1 MLDKIRKADG
11 FTKNILIVFLGTGVF
26 NFLNLLYQLLIAHNL
41 RAADFAAFNSLL
53 SIFVIMSAPLLT
65 LETAVTKYTARFTSR
80 NEGEKVS
87 FLLSDLTKKA
97 LILFV
102 VTFVLFL
109 AFSPFIARMLKI
121 ESFSSGYILGALVAF
136 IWLAPIF
143 SGGIQGLEY
152 FRWYSWRAVI
162 SGVLKLT
169 AAFVFLTL
177 GFGVNGALGALLF
190 SVIVNLAVGYIPLR
204 NFLRL
209 KIKRTYI
216 NYREILL
223 FLFPVALSNFCY
235 CILISSDMIFVKYYF
250 SIEDAGVYSLAQMVG
265 KIFLFLPGAI
275 SIVMFPKVSGMEAKN
290 MDSGA
295 VLRRSILYVSG
306 LCIVALVCYNI
317 FPGLILKILTGKPYP
332 ESMLLGRLFGV
343 SMSFLALIY
352 IQVLYFLSK
361 KDLRFLKYLVF
372 STLLQIL
379 AILFFH
385 QSLVGIQLILCFNS
399 FILFSTQLFLSIRPK
414 R

>member
-1 MLDKIRKADG
+1 MLNKIRKIDG
-11 FTKNILIVFLGTGVF
+11 FTKNILVVFLGTGVG

-41 RAADFAAFNSLL
+41 QAADFAAFNSLL

-65 LETAVTKYTARFTSR
+65 VETAVTRYTARFAAR
-80 NEGEKVS
+80 NQEGKVS

-97 LILFV
+97 GILFV
-102 VTFVLFL
+102 VTFLLFL
-109 AFSPFIARMLKI
+109 VFFPFIARMLKI
-121 ESFSSGYILGALVAF
+121 ESLASGYILGALIAF
-136 IWLAPIF
+136 IWLSPIF
-143 SGGIQGLEY
+143 SGGIRGLEY
-152 FRWYSWRAVI
+152 FGWYSWRAVI
-162 SGVLKLT
+162 SGVLKLS
-169 AAFVFLTL
+169 AALVFLVL
-177 GFGVNGALGALLF
+177 GFGVTGALGALLF
-190 SVIVNLAVGYIPLR
+190 SVMVNVGVGYFPLK
-204 NFLRL
+204 NLLRL

-223 FLFPVALSNFCY
+223 FMFPVALSNFCY

-250 SIEDAGVYSLAQMVG
+250 SIEDAGLYALAQMVG

-275 SIVMFPKVSGMEAKN
+275 SIVMFPRVSGLEAKN
-290 MDSGA
+290 IDSSA

-361 KDLRFLKYLVF
+361 KDMRFLKYLVF

-379 AILFFH
+379 AILFIH
-385 QSLVGIQLILCFNS
+385 HSLVGIQLILCFNS
-399 FILFSTQLFLSIRPK
+399 FILFSAHLFLSIRPK